1 MPAYQQMPAHPYTS
15 AGGGNP
21 EQPLQKRKKQ
31 VTWNNHSLEQVKYF
45 KQNDEPSAA
54 GLSLQE
60 VQEI

>member
-1 MPAYQQMPAHPYTS
+1 MPAHPYTS